1 MECLHN
7 RPFPNYRLPLF
18 ESESWCSPFM
28 RKLVFI
34 HMQMTTNFHM
44 APGLALKNRQTVLR
58 KWPIAFFLWG
68 FTGPMKQ
75 TTKMNLR
82 GNSLSSSA
90 KAQAYMLLSS
100 TIYIRY
106 IDDAS
111 EYYTTGRIY
120 SRE

>member
-1 MECLHN
+1 M
-7 RPFPNYRLPLF
+7 
-18 ESESWCSPFM
+18 
-28 RKLVFI
+28 K
-34 HMQMTTNFHM
+34 TNFHM
-44 APGLALKNRQTVLR
+44 KGLAPGLALKKRQTVIR

-75 TTKMNLR
+75 TTKMNLT
-82 GNSLSSSA
+82 GNSLSSLA
-90 KAQAYMLLSS
+90 KAQAYMLLSSTIDIS

-120 SRE
+120 SMV